1 MRCEDVDVAMSEG
14 GKAPRPAEVEA
25 HLRTCASCR
34 ETLEFLEHVDE
45 GLREPLWLPPG
56 GFARAVA
63 NQGLAIIQARAAEPP
78 LAVWVNRLT
87 AWILA
92 GTAALLVVC
101 AGRLLGPLLAEELRG
116 AIREPVAVATIYA
129 AVSCA
134 WALAILYRVKLRQ
147 SG

>member
-1 MRCEDVDVAMSEG
+1 MRCEDVNLALSEG
-14 GKAPRPAEVEA
+14 GNAPRPAEVDA

-34 ETLEFLEHVDE
+34 EALESLEQIDE
-45 GLREPLWLPPG
+45 ALREPLWQPPG
-56 GFARAVA
+56 GFTRAVA
-63 NQGLAIIQARAAEPP
+63 NQGLAIIQTRTSEPP

-92 GTAALLVVC
+92 GTAALLVFR

-116 AIREPVAVATIYA
+116 VIREPVAVATIYA
-129 AVSCA
+129 AVSCG
-134 WALAILYRVKLRQ
+134 WALAILYRVKVRQ